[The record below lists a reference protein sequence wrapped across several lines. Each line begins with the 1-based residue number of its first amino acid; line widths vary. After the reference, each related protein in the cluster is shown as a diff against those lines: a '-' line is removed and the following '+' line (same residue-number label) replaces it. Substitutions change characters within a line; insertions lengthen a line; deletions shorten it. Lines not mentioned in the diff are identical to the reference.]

1 MSTAL
6 SVEDRRDT
14 IDTVATLLMLLLTFS
29 WALNGVA
36 AKLSNAGFSPVFV
49 SLARSALGGL
59 VVYGWCLYRKIPIFE
74 RDGTLWPGLLVGFL
88 FAVEFTLIF
97 FGLDYTSVAR
107 GTLLVNTM
115 PFWVLVGAH
124 FLLGERMSLR
134 AVFGLALA
142 FAGVVIVFSDK
153 LSLPGPTAIWGDMM
167 CLVAGLVWAATTIAI
182 KRTKVVTASP
192 EKILLYQ
199 LAVSAVMNIPLL
211 PLAAPVVREVSTLAV
226 GALLFQAFYVVAFTY
241 ILWFW
246 LMRRYPAAALSSF
259 AFLTPAFGVLL
270 GGLLLD
276 EPLGPRIFMAL
287 ALIAA
292 GLIIVNRPPRRPREA

>member
-1 MSTAL
+1 MTAA
-6 SVEDRRDT
+6 VIDDRRDN
-14 IDTVATLLMLLLTFS
+14 IDTVAALLMLLLTFS

-36 AKLSNAGFSPVFV
+36 AKLSNSGFSPIFV
-49 SLARSALGGL
+49 TLARSALGAVL
-59 VVYGWCLYRKIPIFE
+59 VYGWCLYRNVPLFN
-74 RDGTLWPGLLVGFL
+74 RDGTLWSGLLVGFL
-88 FAVEFTLIF
+88 FGVEFTLIF

-124 FLLGERMSLR
+124 FLLGERMSMR
-134 AVFGLALA
+134 AVLGLALA
-142 FAGVVIVFSDK
+142 FAGVVMVFSDK
-153 LSLPGPTAIWGDMM
+153 LSLPGPEAIWGDLM
-167 CLVAGLVWAATTIAI
+167 CLGAGLVWAATTIAI
-182 KRTKVVTASP
+182 KRTRVVTASP

-199 LAVSAVMNIPLL
+199 LVVSAVMAVPLL
-211 PLAAPVVREVSTLAV
+211 PLTPVLREVSALAV

-276 EPLGPRIFMAL
+276 EPLGPRIFIAL
-287 ALIAA
+287 ALIVA
-292 GLIIVNRPPRRPREA
+292 GLIIVNRPARQPKEA